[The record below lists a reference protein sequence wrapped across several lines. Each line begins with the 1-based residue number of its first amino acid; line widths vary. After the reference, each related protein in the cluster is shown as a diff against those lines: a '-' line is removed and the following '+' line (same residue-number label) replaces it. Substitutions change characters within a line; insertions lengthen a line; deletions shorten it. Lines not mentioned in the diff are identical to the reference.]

1 MIHVEIC
8 IDVFIKLEMQY
19 RRAPIFHLA
28 GINVANHKLTKEQTE
43 KF

>member
-1 MIHVEIC
+1 MIYVEIC
-8 IDVFIKLEMQY
+8 IDVFIKLKMQY